1 MESDVAVAEGEQPL
15 ALSVRKVSK
24 TFGNRAALKDFALDL
39 APGEI
44 HGLIGQNGSGKSTL
58 IKVLTGYHAADP
70 GAEVVVAGERHL
82 GAARGHELI
91 RVVHQDLGLNP
102 AASVAENLCVGD
114 FPRRSR
120 LQGRSIDWPACAER
134 TRKALA
140 PFNPDIRPEQPL
152 EELDATDRA
161 FVAIA
166 RATENLMEAGTGL
179 LILDEPT
186 AYLPLDGVQ
195 TLFERLRRVAD
206 AGVAVLFVSH
216 DLGEVLELTDSIT
229 VLRDGVIR
237 FSGDTKSTHRAEL
250 VGHIVGRGIDFSV
263 HTREPCATGPTL
275 LTVTGLSTREARLP
289 SFSLG
294 AGEIVGFTGLL
305 GSGFSRP
312 LYAMFGADEQV
323 FSGVAEIKGA
333 SFALASLSPAQAI
346 SAGFGLIPS
355 DRPGLSSAQGLTTRE
370 NLTLLT
376 LGRYSRR
383 GGVLRRRAEEG
394 AARDLLV
401 RYDVQPPFVDVPLSS
416 LSGGNQ
422 QKLLLGKWVETQPD
436 VMLLHEPTQGVD
448 VGARQDIYARL
459 REVAAAGTGIIIASA
474 NYEELPGI
482 CDRVL
487 VFRRGDVVAELEGE
501 FDHHTITTHCFAPV
515 PAP

>member
-1 MESDVAVAEGEQPL
+1 
-15 ALSVRKVSK
+15 VRNASK
-24 TFGNRAALKDFALDL
+24 TFGNRMALKEFTLDL

-44 HGLIGQNGSGKSTL
+44 HGLVGQNGSGKSTL
-58 IKVLTGYHAADP
+58 IKVLTGYHTADP
-70 GAEVVVAGERHL
+70 GAEITVAGEHHNL
-82 GAARGHELI
+82 GGARSHDLI

-114 FPRRSR
+114 YPRRRR
-120 LQGRSIDWPACAER
+120 LGRWAIDWAACAER

-140 PFNPDIRPEQPL
+140 PFNPEIRPELPL
-152 EELDATDRA
+152 GELDATDRA

-166 RATENLMEAGTGL
+166 RATENLMGAGTGL

-195 TLFERLRRVAD
+195 TLFDRLRRVAD
-206 AGVAVLFVSH
+206 AGIAVLFVSH
-216 DLGEVLELTDSIT
+216 DLGEVLELTDRIT

-237 FSGDTKSTHRAEL
+237 FSGATRSTERSEL
-250 VGHIVGRGIDFSV
+250 VRHIVGRGIDLSAPTKQAKS
-263 HTREPCATGPTL
+263 HGSEALRLTDLKTRE
-275 LTVTGLSTREARLP
+275 VRLP
-289 SFSLG
+289 DFAIAG
-294 AGEIVGFTGLL
+294 GEIVGFTGLL

-312 LYAMFGADEQV
+312 LYAMFGADEHV
-323 FSGVAEIKGA
+323 ESGQLTLKG
-333 SFALASLSPAQAI
+333 SRLYLSELTPARAI
-346 SAGFGLIPS
+346 NAGLGMIPS
-355 DRPGLSSAQGLTTRE
+355 DRPGLSLAQTLTTRE

-376 LGRYSRR
+376 LGKYLRKWGVIR
-383 GGVLRRRAEEG
+383 GRAEE
-394 AARDLLV
+394 AATRDLLV
-401 RYDVQPPFVDVPLSS
+401 SYGVQPPFANVSMS
-416 LSGGNQ
+416 ALSGGNQ
-422 QKLLLGKWVETQPD
+422 QKLILGKWVETQPD

-459 REVAAAGTGIIIASA
+459 RDVAASGTAVLIASA

-487 VFRRGDVVAELEGE
+487 VFRRGEVVAELDGE

-515 PAP
+515 PTQ